1 MAGLNQNLVV
11 ERDRFNAAMAAED
24 TDVAPV
30 IVGEAADLAQVRRS
44 AQETLHDIM
53 VQTEDHLRRLSE
65 FVAPIKEEKE

>member
-30 IVGEAADLAQVRRS
+30 IVGEAADQPKPPYM
-44 AQETLHDIM
+44 T
-53 VQTEDHLRRLSE
+53 
-65 FVAPIKEEKE
+65 